1 MPDAWSE
8 YEVER
13 AVDVYFQMFR
23 LELEGQTFSKVDYY
37 RPVSSAIGRSEGSVE
52 YKFSNIS
59 AVLVELG
66 ATFVEGYKPLSNVQG
81 LLREKV
87 RERFDA
93 EPQLRR
99 LLIRMAETPVQVVNE
114 GLGNPSPVPMD
125 LVLPRRGPIERRGR
139 FVDFN
144 ALEARNAQRGLTGE
158 RLLVHRERRFLSSV
172 GRADLAAKVRH
183 VSIEDGDGL
192 GYDVLSFRPD
202 GVERFLEVKTT
213 VRSEHQPFHVTRNEV
228 DFSDEEPERF
238 TLVRI
243 FHLGRRPGFYE
254 LEGSLKESAQLE
266 PDSWIGLPRP
276 AAGT

>member
-1 MPDAWSE
+1 
-8 YEVER
+8 
-13 AVDVYFQMFR
+13 
-23 LELEGQTFSKVDYY
+23 
-37 RPVSSAIGRSEGSVE
+37 
-52 YKFSNIS
+52 
-59 AVLVELG
+59 VLVELG

-93 EPQLRR
+93 EPRLRR
-99 LLIRMAETPVQVVNE
+99 LLIRMAETSVQVENV
-114 GLGNPSPVPMD
+114 GLGDPSPVPMD
-125 LVLPRRGPIERRGR
+125 LVLPRRSPVERRGK

-158 RLLVHRERRFLSSV
+158 RLLVHRERRFLASV
-172 GRADLAAKVRH
+172 GRADLAEKVRH

-228 DFSDEEPERF
+228 DFSDAEPQRF
-238 TLVRI
+238 ALVRI
-243 FHLGRRPGFYE
+243 FHLGRQPGFYE
-254 LEGSLKESAQLE
+254 LEGSLRETAQLE
-266 PDSWIGLPRP
+266 PDSYIGLPRS
-276 AAGT
+276 AAGA